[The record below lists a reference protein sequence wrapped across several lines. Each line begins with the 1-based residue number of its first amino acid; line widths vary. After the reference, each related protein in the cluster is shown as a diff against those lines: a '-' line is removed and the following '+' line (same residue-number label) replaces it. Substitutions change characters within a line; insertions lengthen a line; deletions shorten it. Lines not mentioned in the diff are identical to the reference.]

1 MFCALIMAGGK
12 GTRFWPQSTEEKPKQ
27 FLKLVGTKTMLQMTC
42 SRVEKIIPIEKIFVV
57 TSSKYIDLVKNQLPQ
72 LPKKNI
78 IIEPEGRNTAPCIL
92 LSALYIKQIYKNA
105 NIAVLPSDHTIGNEK
120 KFVKTLEK
128 ANEFVKENKDAIVT
142 IGIEPTRPETEYGY
156 IKYLEDSEDSK
167 NAIKVE
173 QFVEKPTIKKA
184 KQYLE
189 SGNYLWNAG
198 MFIFN
203 VDAMISELQ
212 KNYKVGYENLAKLS
226 KINTEEYR
234 KKLQTSYK
242 KCEPISIDY
251 AVMEKSK
258 NIYVIPANFG
268 WDDVGTWNSLER
280 YIKKDENENIAKGNV
295 EFSNAKNCI
304 VYGEQKR
311 IVLIDVENLFVTEG
325 EDTIIVTNKN
335 NMDKIKEFKK

>member
-1 MFCALIMAGGK
+1 M
-12 GTRFWPQSTEEKPKQ
+12 
-27 FLKLVGTKTMLQMTC
+27 
-42 SRVEKIIPIEKIFVV
+42 
-57 TSSKYIDLVKNQLPQ
+57 
-72 LPKKNI
+72 
-78 IIEPEGRNTAPCIL
+78 
-92 LSALYIKQIYKNA
+92 
-105 NIAVLPSDHTIGNEK
+105 
-120 KFVKTLEK
+120 
-128 ANEFVKENKDAIVT
+128 
-142 IGIEPTRPETEYGY
+142 
-156 IKYLEDSEDSK
+156 
-167 NAIKVE
+167 
-173 QFVEKPTIKKA
+173 EKPTIKKA

>member
-12 GTRFWPQSTEEKPKQ
+12 GTRFWPKSTEEKPKQ
-27 FLKLVGTKTMLQMTC
+27 FLQLVGNKTMLQMTC
-42 SRVEKIIPIEKIFVV
+42 NRVKKIIPIEKIFVV
-57 TSSKYIDLVKNQLPQ
+57 TSAKYVELVKEQLPQ
-72 LPKKNI
+72 LPKRNI

-92 LSALYIKQIYKNA
+92 LSSLYIKQIYKDA

-120 KFVKTLEK
+120 KFVKILEK
-128 ANEFVKENKDAIVT
+128 ANEFVKEKKEAIVA
-142 IGIEPTRPETEYGY
+142 IGVEPTRPETGYGY
-156 IKYLEDSEDSK
+156 IKYIDMQEEQK
-167 NAIKVE
+167 EAIKVE
-173 QFVEKPTIKKA
+173 QFVEKPSLKKA

-189 SGNYLWNAG
+189 SGNYLWNSG

-203 VDAMISELQ
+203 LDSMIKELEL
-212 KNYKVGYENLAKLS
+212 NYKVGYESLS
-226 KINTEEYR
+226 KLPKFNTKEYQEQ
-234 KKLQTSYK
+234 LQIEYK
-242 KCEPISIDY
+242 NCESISIDY
-251 AVMEKSK
+251 AIMEKSK

-280 YIKKDENENIAKGNV
+280 YIKKDENENLARGNV

-311 IVLIDVENLFVTEG
+311 IVLIDVDNLFVTEG
-325 EDTIIVTNKN
+325 EDTIIVTKKN

>member
-1 MFCALIMAGGK
+1 M
-12 GTRFWPQSTEEKPKQ
+12 
-27 FLKLVGTKTMLQMTC
+27 
-42 SRVEKIIPIEKIFVV
+42 
-57 TSSKYIDLVKNQLPQ
+57 PQ